1 MNFIE
6 KALVRRVMKP
16 RVVNAGDGHCELKFD
31 SIQVI
36 RSHAGGYMH
45 YLTDV
50 MVYLPGVE
58 NAEMDTETGVM
69 SVSFDNSR
77 TDVKKILKWFDTAV
91 DSGIKASDEI
101 DIARADDSQIK
112 AAIKKHLLPNACE
125 F

>member
-91 DSGIKASDEI
+91 ESGIKASDEI
-101 DIARADDSQIK
+101 DINKADDSQIR
-112 AAIKKHLLPNACE
+112 AAIKKHLLPNACD

>member
-58 NAEMDTETGVM
+58 NAEMDTETGIM
-69 SVSFDNSR
+69 SVSFDHSR

-91 DSGIKASDEI
+91 ESGIKASDEI
-101 DIARADDSQIK
+101 DITRADDSQIK

>member
-58 NAEMDTETGVM
+58 NAEMDTETGIM
-69 SVSFDNSR
+69 SVSFDHSR

-91 DSGIKASDEI
+91 ESGIKASDEI
-101 DIARADDSQIK
+101 DITRADDSQIE

>member
-91 DSGIKASDEI
+91 ESGIKASDEI

>member
-1 MNFIE
+1 MNLIE

-91 DSGIKASDEI
+91 ESGIKASDEI
-101 DIARADDSQIK
+101 DITRADDSQIK

>member
-91 DSGIKASDEI
+91 ESGIKASDEI
-101 DIARADDSQIK
+101 DITRADDSQIK

>member
-91 DSGIKASDEI
+91 ESGIKASDEI
-101 DIARADDSQIK
+101 DITKADDSQIR
-112 AAIKKHLLPNACE
+112 AAIKKHLLPNACD

>member
-1 MNFIE
+1 
-6 KALVRRVMKP
+6 
-16 RVVNAGDGHCELKFD
+16 
-31 SIQVI
+31 
-36 RSHAGGYMH
+36 MH

-58 NAEMDTETGVM
+58 SAEMDTETGVM

-91 DSGIKASDEI
+91 ESGIKASDEI
-101 DIARADDSQIK
+101 DITRADDSQIK

>member
-69 SVSFDNSR
+69 SVSFDHSR

-91 DSGIKASDEI
+91 ESGIKASDEI